1 MTDDSFRLDRWTYV
15 IMADGPWIWQRA
27 FGQFAFD
34 FSQFCITVLITTGGP
49 HFCHLAAPQSAVPA
63 NDNAFFCSA
72 FCWPCKGKMHRLQ
85 QLVSLLSHNMQPL
98 ATLEA
103 IRQLQRH
110 SRTLHRLLLHL
121 PRIDDLDVSSSTGL
135 QVGGRSRMSHNYCRE
150 ATFLQV
156 ITSKLALLLRTCCSS
171 TVSATVSSICHGKL
185 RACLTLRSCL
195 HGLHVWTDNTPLSAP
210 NMQGAANAEEVLL
223 RHASRI
229 LCHSHIILELSK
241 ALLRRGVNAAAI
253 VDALAVAQ
261 WGLSVCTTHLSQAAH
276 RIAEL
281 EEEQR
286 LRQEVESHMQ
296 QLQQEGYD
304 TARLPVQELLR
315 LVLQRE
321 HLAQEPMDEELQDT
335 CTSLPTMAQA

>member
-1 MTDDSFRLDRWTYV
+1 M
-15 IMADGPWIWQRA
+15 
-27 FGQFAFD
+27 
-34 FSQFCITVLITTGGP
+34 
-49 HFCHLAAPQSAVPA
+49 PA

-135 QVGGRSRMSHNYCRE
+135 
-150 ATFLQV
+150 
-156 ITSKLALLLRTCCSS
+156 
-171 TVSATVSSICHGKL
+171 
-185 RACLTLRSCL
+185 
-195 HGLHVWTDNTPLSAP
+195 
-210 NMQGAANAEEVLL
+210 QGAANAEEVLL